1 MSVKCLIYCSRGKLL
16 ERHWKKIDGIG
27 KFILYHHSD
36 KVKYCDHNSPH
47 RLNGKIV
54 ASFDCEKV
62 EKIVATKWS
71 VCCGCVYYQFETK
84 DLLRKSCLEYTY
96 LCDYLENKE
105 GYAIHISNLEIFD
118 EPKEV
123 CEYKGECINKKWSYC
138 PSCKVGYEYI
148 SEDEAEFYRA
158 YGTCSTEWVCLNWL
172 KKAPQNMCYCYD
184 QDRKNH
190 YVLISIKPEWVA
202 KILNGKKTIEVRKK
216 VVNALKELI

>member
-16 ERHWKKIDGIG
+16 ERHWGKIDGIG

-36 KVKYCDHNSPH
+36 KVKYCDTNSPH

-62 EKIVATKWS
+62 EEFT
-71 VCCGCVYYQFETK
+71 T
-84 DLLRKSCLEYTY
+84 
-96 LCDYLENKE
+96 DYRGNKE
-105 GYAIHISNLEIFD
+105 QNKRIVKDSCVPLGDLVDYQKENHLLYAIHISNLEIFD

-123 CEYKGECINKKWSYC
+123 REFKGQCINKKWSYC

-184 QDRKNH
+184 QERKIH
-190 YVLISIKPEWVA
+190 YVLISIRPEWVA
-202 KILNGKKTIEVRKK
+202 KILNGKKTIEIRRSI
-216 VVNALKELI
+216 VNKLKELI